1 MKIFNKV
8 LMLCCILLMIFI
20 CFILFNKN
28 KENIELNNKLVAA
41 EQELL
46 NTQKKAEQELL
57 NKQKEIDVL
66 TINIQTEIDKNKN
79 MEETISDLNLELSI
93 ANEKIKNMQDI
104 GVPVYFTEEEVS
116 YIAKT
121 VYGEAR
127 GCSKIQQ
134 SAVVWCILNRLDDG
148 YWGDTIKSVVTAKS
162 QFSGYSASHPVTD
175 EIKELVEDVLFRWNM
190 ERNGAT
196 NIGRTLPE
204 RFMYFHSDG
213 TGYKNIFTT
222 DCRAGEV
229 WNWNC
234 WNPYE

>member
-1 MKIFNKV
+1 MQIFNKV
-8 LMLCCILLMIFI
+8 LMLCCILLIIFI
-20 CFILFNKN
+20 FLLLFNKN
-28 KENIELNNKLVAA
+28 KENIELNDKLVLA
-41 EQELL
+41 EQELS
-46 NTQKKAEQELL
+46 NTQKEVDA
-57 NKQKEIDVL
+57 L
-66 TINIQTEIDKNKN
+66 TINLQTEIDNNKN
-79 MEETISDLNLELSI
+79 IEKTILDLKETISDLNLELSI
-93 ANEKIKNMQDI
+93 ANKKIESMQDI
-104 GVPVYFTEEEVS
+104 GVPVYFTDEEVA

-134 SAVVWCILNRLDDG
+134 SAVVWCILNRLDNG

-162 QFSGYSASHPVTD
+162 QFYGYSASHPVTD
-175 EIKELVEDVLFRWNM
+175 EIRELVEDVLFRWNM
-190 ERNGAT
+190 EKRGAT

-213 TGYKNIFTT
+213 TGDKNIFTT
-222 DCRAGEV
+222 YCRSGEV

>member
-1 MKIFNKV
+1 MQIFNKV
-8 LMLCCILLMIFI
+8 LMLCCILLIIFI
-20 CFILFNKN
+20 CLLLFNKN
-28 KENIELNNKLVAA
+28 KENIELNDKLVIA
-41 EQELL
+41 EQELS
-46 NTQKKAEQELL
+46 NTQKEVDA
-57 NKQKEIDVL
+57 L
-66 TINIQTEIDKNKN
+66 TINLQAEIDNNKN
-79 MEETISDLNLELSI
+79 MEEIILDLKETISDLNLELSI
-93 ANEKIKNMQDI
+93 ANEKITNMQDM

-134 SAVVWCILNRLDDG
+134 SAVVWCILNRLDNG

-175 EIKELVEDVLFRWNM
+175 EIRELVEDVLFRWNM

-222 DCRAGEV
+222 DCRAGEI